1 MAHTYTPGLKVSEKE
16 LITKKR
22 ILPLKG
28 DVIVKVGDQVHPD
41 DVVARTH
48 LPGPVETTNVAK
60 FGRAAGRYRSLHAKQ
75 KATGQGNEVIAMSKS
90 FSGVQVGSQ
99 IKN

>member
-28 DVIVKVGDQVHPD
+28 DVIVKVGDKVHPD

-48 LPGPVETTNVAK
+48 LPGPVETTNVA
-60 FGRAAGRYRSLHAKQ
+60 
-75 KATGQGNEVIAMSKS
+75 NI
-90 FSGVQVGSQ
+90 
-99 IKN
+99 